1 MATSKAAKKSVGT
14 RTAGQR
20 LYTLTEIGELASVS
34 MPTLQKYKRLYQD
47 RIPSVGEGRK
57 QRYPRAAVAVLR
69 QLKKEN
75 LAKRGRPPKN
85 ASEARVAAPTQ
96 VETSRPAAS
105 STGDGGL
112 LTLTEISRRTRISY
126 PTVSRYVK
134 VFLDRIPHVGS
145 GRKRRF
151 PRSAVE
157 VFLQLRS
164 ESRPGRPSKAPKA
177 AKVAKAPKPWGTA
190 PKKLSAGAAAYS
202 SSGSSDA
209 SNAALVARLEGLE
222 RAQAD
227 LSEQVASVLELL
239 RRPIQVSLSR

>member
-1 MATSKAAKKSVGT
+1 MAARKAAKKSADR

-85 ASEARVAAPTQ
+85 ASKARVAAPTP
-96 VETSRPAAS
+96 VKASRTAAS
-105 STGDGGL
+105 SAGDGGL

-151 PRSAVE
+151 PHSAVE
-157 VFLQLRS
+157 AFLQLRS
-164 ESRPGRPSKAPKA
+164 ESRPGRPPKA
-177 AKVAKAPKPWGTA
+177 AKVAKVAKAAKSWGAAPKRVTA
-190 PKKLSAGAAAYS
+190 VASGATGA
-202 SSGSSDA
+202 SDA
-209 SNAALVARLEGLE
+209 SNGALAARLEGLE

-227 LSEQVASVLELL
+227 LAEQVAAVLELL
-239 RRPIQVSLSR
+239 KQPIQVSLSR